1 MSFNKLK
8 LKRSA
13 VTGRYP
19 TTASLDLGELA
30 INTYDGKVFLK
41 KDDGVQ
47 TIVQLA
53 DVSGSILSA
62 SYASTSSYSD
72 QFRVAGTLT
81 AQTLIVQTVSSSI
94 IYSSGSNI
102 FGNNLT
108 NTQIFTGSVSVTGSL
123 NVRGG
128 GITGSLDN
136 LRGSA
141 THIPY
146 FSSSQVLANSAM
158 LQSTNNF
165 SIAINQDDVTAGAPE
180 ALYVY
185 QPSTSSFNVISG
197 KGNLNNYLQ
206 LNIQN
211 TNQGIS
217 ASSDI
222 VATANNGDENSNYIN
237 MGINSNLH
245 SGPIGDVNDAYLFST
260 GNDLHIGNASPGQ
273 PVQFFAGGANTNTN
287 RKLQLSAVGNHQ
299 MTGSLDANAS
309 ITASAFVTR
318 GATAAQFVKGDGTL
332 DSTNYLSSSVFFAS
346 SASLNLFTASI
357 NVATASL
364 YRATASL
371 YNFSSSIL
379 NFTSSQLVLNG
390 TYATTG
396 SNQFNG
402 NQTITGS
409 LIQGLGNIATGENSH
424 AEGDSTQAIGL
435 FSHAE
440 GLGTIAYGGRSHA
453 EGQDTIASGSYSHAE
468 GYQTIALA
476 DHQHVQG
483 QYNAV
488 SSVPS
493 AFIVGNGTDDGN
505 RSNLI
510 HAAGNVVEITGS
522 VNVYGGG
529 FNVDGVNVLDTALA
543 YAIALG

>member
-1 MSFNKLK
+1 MSINKLQ

-13 VTGRYP
+13 VVGKIP

-30 INTYDGKVFLK
+30 INTIDGKIYFK
-41 KDDGVQ
+41 QQDTGSVQ
-47 TIVQLA
+47 RILELTTT
-53 DVSGSILSA
+53 SGSMLSA
-62 SYASTSSYSD
+62 SYAQTASYSD
-72 QFRVAGTLT
+72 RFIVGGTLT
-81 AQTLIVQTVSSSI
+81 AQTLVVQTISSSI
-94 IYSSGSNI
+94 IYSSGSNT
-102 FGNNLT
+102 FGNSLAN
-108 NTQIFTGSVSVTGSL
+108 NQIFTGSVS
-123 NVRGG
+123 
-128 GITGSLDN
+128 ITGSLTVNGRNYLTD
-136 LRGSA
+136 
-141 THIPY
+141 
-146 FSSSQVLANSAM
+146 SSSF
-158 LQSTNNF
+158 STR
-165 SIAINQDDVTAGAPE
+165 T
-180 ALYVY
+180 L
-185 QPSTSSFNVISG
+185 
-197 KGNLNNYLQ
+197 NLER
-206 LNIQN
+206 
-211 TNQGIS
+211 TS
-217 ASSDI
+217 ASI
-222 VATANNGDENSNYIN
+222 
-237 MGINSNLH
+237 L
-245 SGPIGDVNDAYLFST
+245 L
-260 GNDLHIGNASPGQ
+260 
-273 PVQFFAGGANTNTN
+273 
-287 RKLQLSAVGNHQ
+287 
-299 MTGSLDANAS
+299 
-309 ITASAFVTR
+309 
-318 GATAAQFVKGDGTL
+318 
-332 DSTNYLSSSVFFAS
+332 
-346 SASLNLFTASI
+346 
-357 NVATASL
+357 ATASL
-364 YRATASL
+364 YAATASLYAATSSIYIATASL

-379 NFTSSQLVLNG
+379 NFTASQLVLNG

>member
-41 KDDGVQ
+41 KDNGVQ

-72 QFRVAGTLT
+72 SFRVAGTLT

-94 IYSSGSNI
+94 IYSSGSNT
-102 FGNNLT
+102 FGNNLS
-108 NTQIFTGSVSVTGSL
+108 NNQIFTGSVSVTGSL

-136 LRGSA
+136 LRGTS

-146 FSSSQVLANSAM
+146 FSSSQVLADSAM

-180 ALYVY
+180 ALYVW

-318 GATAAQFVKGDGTL
+318 GATAAQFVKGDGSL
-332 DSTNYLSSSVFFAS
+332 DSTNYLSSSVFNAA
-346 SASLNLFTASI
+346 SASIYLT
-357 NVATASL
+357 TASL
-364 YRATASL
+364 YAFSASI
-371 YNFSSSIL
+371 N
-379 NFTSSQLVLNG
+379 NFTSSQRVLNG

-396 SNQFNG
+396 SNIFRG
-402 NQTITGS
+402 TETITGS
-409 LIQGLGNIATGENSH
+409 
-424 AEGDSTQAIGL
+424 
-435 FSHAE
+435 
-440 GLGTIAYGGRSHA
+440 
-453 EGQDTIASGSYSHAE
+453 
-468 GYQTIALA
+468 IALT
-476 DHQHVQG
+476 G
-483 QYNAV
+483 
-488 SSVPS
+488 S
-493 AFIVGNGTDDGN
+493 AFV
-505 RSNLI
+505 
-510 HAAGNVVEITGS
+510 TGS

>member
-102 FGNNLT
+102 FGNNLA

-136 LRGSA
+136 LRGTA

-180 ALYVY
+180 ALYVF

-217 ASSDI
+217 ASSDV
-222 VATANNGDENSNYIN
+222 VATANNGNESSNYID
-237 MGINSNLH
+237 MGINSENFT
-245 SGPIGDVNDAYLFST
+245 GPVGDANDAYLYST
-260 GNDLHIGNASPGQ
+260 GQNLHIGNTTAGKHLG
-273 PVQFFAGGANTNTN
+273 FFVGGYNHETDK
-287 RKLQLSAVGNHQ
+287 KLQLNPTGHHQ
-299 MTGSLDANAS
+299 MTGSLDINS
-309 ITASAFVTR
+309 QVTASAFVTR

-390 TYATTG
+390 KYATTG
-396 SNQFNG
+396 SNTFTG
-402 NQTITGS
+402 TQTITGS
-409 LIQGLGNIATGENSH
+409 NGRLIYTGTTPGVLPTLAEIH
-424 AEGDSTQAIGL
+424 ANNDYPWLHRFYNDTFSTSSAVMAYYGHNDGRFVFHNESTQSIGL
-435 FSHAE
+435 QVNGFNAE
-440 GLGTIAYGGRSHA
+440 NGLLV
-453 EGQDTIASGSYSHAE
+453 YSNKVAFVNNIE
-468 GYQTIALA
+468 
-476 DHQHVQG
+476 
-483 QYNAV
+483 V
-488 SSVPS
+488 S
-493 AFIVGNGTDDGN
+493 
-505 RSNLI
+505 
-510 HAAGNVVEITGS
+510 GS

>member
-1 MSFNKLK
+1 MSINKLK

-13 VTGRYP
+13 VSGNYP
-19 TTASLDLGELA
+19 SITSSLDLGELA
-30 INTYDGKVFLK
+30 INTFDGKIFFRQSGSYGTPNKILELA
-41 KDDGVQ
+41 
-47 TIVQLA
+47 TI
-53 DVSGSILSA
+53 SGSILSA

-102 FGNNLT
+102 FGNDLS
-108 NTQIFTGSVSVTGSL
+108 NTQVFTGSVSVTGSL
-123 NVRGG
+123 TVNGRNYL
-128 GITGSLDN
+128 TD
-136 LRGSA
+136 
-141 THIPY
+141 
-146 FSSSQVLANSAM
+146 SSSF
-158 LQSTNNF
+158 STR
-165 SIAINQDDVTAGAPE
+165 T
-180 ALYVY
+180 L
-185 QPSTSSFNVISG
+185 
-197 KGNLNNYLQ
+197 NLEQ
-206 LNIQN
+206 
-211 TNQGIS
+211 TS
-217 ASSDI
+217 AS
-222 VATANNGDENSNYIN
+222 VLLATA
-237 MGINSNLH
+237 
-245 SGPIGDVNDAYLFST
+245 
-260 GNDLHIGNASPGQ
+260 
-273 PVQFFAGGANTNTN
+273 
-287 RKLQLSAVGNHQ
+287 
-299 MTGSLDANAS
+299 SLYA
-309 ITASAFVTR
+309 
-318 GATAAQFVKGDGTL
+318 
-332 DSTNYLSSSVFFAS
+332 
-346 SASLNLFTASI
+346 
-357 NVATASL
+357 ATASL

-371 YNFSSSIL
+371 YNFSASINSYTASNNAIVAQLYNETASLRAATASLNLFSASLKTATASLYTATASLYAASASINSFSASIL

-390 TYATTG
+390 KYATTG

-409 LIQGLGNIATGENSH
+409 LIQGVGNIATGENSH

-468 GYQTIALA
+468 GNQTIALGN
-476 DHQHVQG
+476 HQHVQG

-493 AFIVGNGTDDGN
+493 AFIVGNGTDDSN